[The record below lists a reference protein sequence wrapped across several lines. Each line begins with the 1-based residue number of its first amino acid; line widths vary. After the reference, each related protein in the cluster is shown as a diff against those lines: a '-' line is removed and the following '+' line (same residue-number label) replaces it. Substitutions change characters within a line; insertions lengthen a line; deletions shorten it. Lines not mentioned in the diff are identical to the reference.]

1 MAQLIDIQRVE
12 VGLENLTARVRLSD
26 DAPLMTSEDL
36 HGTTRVYNLMPH
48 IIEHACLGDAGKT
61 FKAAMGN
68 TELAHL
74 LEHVTVELLAQT
86 NLAGDVTSGRT
97 YPIDGDERLYDVQIS
112 CADDVLTAGALSSA
126 CWIMGWAFSGGGDPA
141 PDVEAIVRG
150 LCGLVDS
157 LGDEPGKRY
166 EHEVEGRVAAE
177 VEDERR
183 RLLAEREAEIASARE
198 VAYAAAERAAR
209 ERAAAHAAERAARVA
224 AEEERRQEA
233 DRRAAAR
240 LEAERVL
247 AQREEELR
255 RLEAERQRLES
266 ERLEAERQLA
276 EVYAAAECDEGRTT
290 DGMAATDV
298 APGAA
303 GASAEDPHQAPRA
316 QEDEPIP
323 DFLVDATAGTVDP
336 ESPSEPELPADPAP
350 QAEPDAYAAPWEDV
364 SSTDDR
370 RHDDMPPT
378 QGVR

>member
-209 ERAAAHAAERAARVA
+209 VA

-255 RLEAERQRLES
+255 RLEAER
-266 ERLEAERQLA
+266 LEAERLLA

-323 DFLVDATAGTVDP
+323 DFLVDATAGTGDP

-350 QAEPDAYAAPWEDV
+350 QAEPDACAAPWEDV